1 MCRFILSWSKIA
13 HQMWRDNPLSPKKGN
28 NRKNSRGGG
37 WRWQESR
44 GGGRNWKKF
53 QKRGRQYRIQDYVE
67 TNNIAEQ
74 GGKVNCK
81 NNVPSQDPYIIADNI
96 GLIN

>member
-1 MCRFILSWSKIA
+1 MGVGGDRKVGEGEGIGKKI
-13 HQMWRDNPLSPKKGN
+13 
-28 NRKNSRGGG
+28 
-37 WRWQESR
+37 
-44 GGGRNWKKF
+44 